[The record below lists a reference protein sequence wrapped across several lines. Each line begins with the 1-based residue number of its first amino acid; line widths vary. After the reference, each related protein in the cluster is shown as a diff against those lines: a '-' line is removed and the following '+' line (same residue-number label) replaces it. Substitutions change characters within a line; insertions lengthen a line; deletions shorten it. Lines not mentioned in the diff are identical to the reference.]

1 MRSPPEGGGGGRSKW
16 RNNRTGESLGK
27 WPVWGT
33 GLITLIY
40 EVSTESWRCW
50 GHSPLPLPPIHFPVP
65 ASSLVGTTINS
76 LYRAACLVLLRA
88 WHWFFIQ
95 SLPLSFPSP
104 SPWGDC
110 LLCWK
115 IPSHHHLQSPLPPCS
130 LQLCIHQHSFCGILH
145 TRPQR
150 CPDVPMRKTP
160 SPHHP
165 HHPSMFVT
173 TRYGAS
179 LIAPAGTLGLTFW
192 LQCCSDTRPGHQQ
205 PWPSSPSLPD
215 PPSCLFRLLGLP
227 FPSTGGSS
235 SFRFPLSPLGC
246 PCSAHPRRKPW
257 TGKNSAMCYG
267 RRNMDFGIRPGLG
280 KVLDLWAVMV
290 GPQLWWGWWTW
301 WMWLCLALR
310 GCLVKGQFLLS
321 LYPLG
326 CWGLTNQKW
335 TNILSLAPTHSTSTA
350 GNNSRTS
357 QMPFQNF
364 WLMMLNIV

>member
-1 MRSPPEGGGGGRSKW
+1 MRSPPEGGGGGRSKR

-215 PPSCLFRLLGLP
+215 PPACSGSSASPFLAQVAALLSA
-227 FPSTGGSS
+227 FPCHPWGVPALLTPGGSPEQG
-235 SFRFPLSPLGC
+235 RTLQCVMAEGT
-246 PCSAHPRRKPW
+246 W
-257 TGKNSAMCYG
+257 TLASGL
-267 RRNMDFGIRPGLG
+267 DLG
-280 KVLDLWAVMV
+280 KFLTF
-290 GPQLWWGWWTW
+290 GLWWLVHSYDEDGGHD
-301 WMWLCLALR
+301 
-310 GCLVKGQFLLS
+310 GCDCVWH
-321 LYPLG
+321 LG
-326 CWGLTNQKW
+326 G
-335 TNILSLAPTHSTSTA
+335 A
-350 GNNSRTS
+350 
-357 QMPFQNF
+357 
-364 WLMMLNIV
+364 